1 MTTSQ
6 LLVILGGLAV
16 CQVIAM
22 ALPYWMGWRSGQTAA
37 TALLQ
42 DENQRLRAELSS
54 AHALIHQIKQEVSYA

>member
-6 LLVILGGLAV
+6 LMLILGGLAV

-37 TALLQ
+37 TASLL
-42 DENQRLRAELSS
+42 DENQRLRDELSS
-54 AHALIHQIKQEVSYA
+54 VHAQIRQIKQGVSYA